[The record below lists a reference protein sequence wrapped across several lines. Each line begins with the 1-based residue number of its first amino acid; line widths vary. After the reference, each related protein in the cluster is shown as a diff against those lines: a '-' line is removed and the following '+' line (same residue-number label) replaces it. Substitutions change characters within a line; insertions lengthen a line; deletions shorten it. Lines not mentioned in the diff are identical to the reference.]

1 MHTKLPWKLDKFGSP
16 KSGRKDVI
24 LSGFGVACG
33 APNPEAIDNTALV
46 LRAVNTEAKM
56 RSALTLVLTGLRNGS
71 VKSKP
76 LLSFGNPKAESL
88 ELESLVDIVEA
99 ALK

>member
-1 MHTKLPWKLDKFGSP
+1 MHTKLPWKLNKFGDPISRH
-16 KSGRKDVI
+16 KGVI

-33 APNPEAIDNTALV
+33 APNPEAIANTALV
-46 LRAVNTEAKM
+46 LRAVNAEARM

-76 LLSFGNPKAESL
+76 LLSFSDPKAESL
-88 ELESLVDIVEA
+88 KLESLTDIVEA